1 MSRDDFI
8 IWVYCLVCT
17 YYEAVVKDHP
27 VRRGGGFTPKLTE
40 ATVMTLEICG
50 EFFQQPTDKAIFR
63 YFRSH
68 YPHFF
73 PNLTD
78 RTLFVRQ
85 AANLWRISELIQQRI
100 VEGCGQRTANW
111 QVIDT
116 LPVPICRTTRAK
128 RSSFQA
134 FEADYGYCAAKRE
147 YYYGFK
153 LGLRVSPLG
162 MIVHYPLLQARP
174 HDVIFLEDLVGD
186 FRGDLIG
193 DKGFL
198 DQWRRQQLQDRGVCL
213 RTPTRR
219 NMKTSN
225 GWNQTLAQFRKLV
238 STVGSQLTPQFHLQP
253 LKLRSFWH

>member
-1 MSRDDFI
+1 MSRDNFI

-17 YYEAVVKDHP
+17 YYEAVIKDYP
-27 VRRGGGFTPKLTE
+27 VRRGGGFTPKLTDAE
-40 ATVMTLEICG
+40 VLTMEICG
-50 EFFQQPTDKAIFR
+50 EYFPQQTDKAIFR

-85 AANLWRISELIQQRI
+85 AANLWQISELIQQRM
-100 VEGCGQRTANW
+100 VEGGGQRTANW

-116 LPVPICRTTRAK
+116 LPIPICRITRAK
-128 RSSFQA
+128 RSCFRG
-134 FEADYGYCAAKRE
+134 FDADYGYCAAKRE
-147 YYYGFK
+147 HYYGFK

-162 MIVHYPLLQARP
+162 MIVHYPLLQARS
-174 HDVIFLEDLVGD
+174 HDVLFLEDLVGD

-198 DQWRRQQLQDRGVCL
+198 DQWRRQQLQSQGVCL

-219 NMKTSN
+219 NMKMEN
-225 GWNQTLAQFRKLV
+225 GWNDTLAHFRKLV
-238 STVGSQLTPQFHLQP
+238 ETVGSQLTQQFHLQS